1 MPGAHGRAALLSPIY
16 CIDIKKEYTKMKK
29 NTIMKTVLSLALA
42 CFLTI
47 GSAAAVY
54 ADTTS
59 QMPTSSQTTQIS
71 ETTAESSAVLTAKA
85 TTKTTEATKKALTS
99 KQVLKKLKKSL
110 GKSYTSDT
118 KETKQRLEDYYGLN
132 MKKVVNWAAETN
144 SNSSLQSDTTII
156 LKVKKGYAKTAAKKL
171 QKGYEQ
177 VVSYNRMY
185 NMDLQRVLQARLYVN
200 GNYVALIIEGKQA
213 DYNLSAEDQAKYAKK
228 EAKKIDKAW
237 KKIFGSAKNKI
248 KIPKDDTKKNY
259 FDMTEEIEAGK

>member
-1 MPGAHGRAALLSPIY
+1 
-16 CIDIKKEYTKMKK
+16 MKK

-42 CFLTI
+42 CFLAL
-47 GSAAAVY
+47 GSTAAVY

-59 QMPTSSQTTQIS
+59 QTPSSSQSTQVT
-71 ETTAESSAVLTAKA
+71 ETAADSSAALTAKA
-85 TTKTTEATKKALTS
+85 ATKTTKAAKKALTS

-118 KETKQRLEDYYGLN
+118 KETKQHLEDYYGIN
-132 MKKVVNWAAETN
+132 MKKVVSWAAETN
-144 SNSSLQSDTTII
+144 SNSALQSDTTII
-156 LKVKKGYAKTAAKKL
+156 LKVKKSYAKTAVKKL

-200 GNYVALIIEGKQA
+200 GNYVALIIEGKQL
-213 DYNLSAEDQAKYAKK
+213 DSSLSAEKQAKFAKK

-237 KKIFGSAKNKI
+237 KEIFGSAKNKI
-248 KIPKDDTKKNY
+248 KIPKEETKKNY
-259 FDMTEEIEAGK
+259 FDMTEEVEAGK

>member
-1 MPGAHGRAALLSPIY
+1 
-16 CIDIKKEYTKMKK
+16 MKK
-29 NTIMKTVLSLALA
+29 NTIMKTVLSLVLA
-42 CFLTI
+42 CSLTL
-47 GSAAAVY
+47 GSTAAVY

-59 QMPTSSQTTQIS
+59 QTTASSQTTQV
-71 ETTAESSAVLTAKA
+71 TQT
-85 TTKTTEATKKALTS
+85 KALTS

-132 MKKVVNWAAETN
+132 MKKVVSWAAETN
-144 SNSSLQSDTTII
+144 SNSALQSDTAII

-185 NMDLQRVLQARLYVN
+185 DMDLQRVLQARLYVN
-200 GNYVALIIEGKQA
+200 GNYVALIIEGKQP
-213 DYNLSAEDQAKYAKK
+213 DSSLSAEKQAKSAKK

-237 KKIFGSAKNKI
+237 KEIFGSAKNKI
-248 KIPKDDTKKNY
+248 KIPKDDTKNNY
-259 FDMTEEIEAGK
+259 FGMTEEVEAGK

>member
-1 MPGAHGRAALLSPIY
+1 
-16 CIDIKKEYTKMKK
+16 MKK

-42 CFLTI
+42 CSLTL
-47 GSAAAVY
+47 GSTAAVY

-59 QMPTSSQTTQIS
+59 QLPASSQTTQVS
-71 ETTAESSAVLTAKA
+71 EVAADSSATLTAKA
-85 TTKTTEATKKALTS
+85 STKSTKATKKALTS

-132 MKKVVNWAAETN
+132 MRKVVNWAAETN
-144 SNSSLQSDTTII
+144 SNSSLKSDTTII

-171 QKGYEQ
+171 QKAYEQ
-177 VVSYNRMY
+177 VVSYNRLY
-185 NMDLQRVLQARLYVN
+185 EMDLQRVLQARLYVN
-200 GNYVALIIEGKQA
+200 GNYVALIIEGKQP
-213 DYNLSAEDQAKYAKK
+213 DSSLSAEKQAKYAKK

-248 KIPKDDTKKNY
+248 KIPKEDTNKNY
-259 FDMTEEIEAGK
+259 FEMTEEIEAGK

>member
-1 MPGAHGRAALLSPIY
+1 
-16 CIDIKKEYTKMKK
+16 MKK
-29 NTIMKTVLSLALA
+29 NTIMKTFLSLALA
-42 CFLTI
+42 CSLTI

-59 QMPTSSQTTQIS
+59 PVPTGSQTTQVS
-71 ETTAESSAVLTAKA
+71 EASDSSTALLAAKA
-85 TTKTTEATKKALTS
+85 PTKKALTS

-118 KETKQRLEDYYGLN
+118 KETKERLETYYDLD

-185 NMDLQRVLQARLYVN
+185 NIDLQRVLQARLYVN

-228 EAKKIDKAW
+228 EAKKVDKAW

-248 KIPKDDTKKNY
+248 KIPKDDTKKN
-259 FDMTEEIEAGK
+259 FFGMTEEPEVGK